1 MCSYTKWDS
10 SISGFGSVW
19 CFWHLSTMLHTLLV
33 CSLLLLST
41 TSLQNIPHFSVLT
54 SWGVFLFVFFLSKLQ
69 LSWIKCQWM
78 FECKSLC
85 VHIIWFILNKPR
97 NSLLQLY
104 GRFVHLYKIP
114 AVFQSCTSWL
124 FQQQCK
130 RILVILYFCF
140 CLVFLKL
147 VSLVLREWQ

>member
-1 MCSYTKWDS
+1 MGFFHIWLWLCMMLLTFVHNVAYIASLFPFIAKHYVIAKYTTFQCIDQ
-10 SISGFGSVW
+10 
-19 CFWHLSTMLHTLLV
+19 LR
-33 CSLLLLST
+33 
-41 TSLQNIPHFSVLT
+41 
-54 SWGVFLFVFFLSKLQ
+54 GVFVCFFFLSKLQ